1 MATTLIIIFSILFII
16 TIISGIALW
25 HDVHHQK
32 HSKPVY
38 SKEVLEKLIQDLKQ
52 EIKHKIANG
61 EDFRLES
68 DLDYLEYYENE
79 LKKYQKEK

>member
-1 MATTLIIIFSILFII
+1 MTVLVIIGITLLATLGMSTLL
-16 TIISGIALW
+16 LW
-25 HDVHHQK
+25 YDVHHQK